1 MTRYRYRAVAAS
13 GETIEGTL
21 EAADKRTAI
30 ERLQALGHVPIR
42 ADEIAADPLSSLLAG
57 DLFRART
64 MSSRALALATRQLAI
79 LLHAGL
85 PLDQSLQLL
94 GELAENR
101 VEKDG
106 IASLLEKVSA
116 GSTLADAMAAQPKAF
131 PPHYVSM
138 IRAGEAGANLEAVLD
153 RLADFLE
160 RSRASREQVTSAL
173 IYPLIVLATC
183 AASLAVIFLFV

>member
-1 MTRYRYRAVAAS
+1 MTRYRYRAVAGS

-21 EAADKRTAI
+21 EAADKRPAI

-138 IRAGEAGANLEAVLD
+138 IRAGEAGAHLEAGLYRLRDPLD
-153 RLADFLE
+153 CYRDLLQESTSPPRLRVRPL
-160 RSRASREQVTSAL
+160 AS
-173 IYPLIVLATC
+173 
-183 AASLAVIFLFV
+183 